1 MRKLS
6 ELLALARQHLRTAD
20 NPGEIY
26 VCYAADHVRDY
37 SNVSVS
43 ARFSDA
49 IHLEMRRQSP
59 GGRNPTFLYELLREL
74 GTIPATTHAGHP
86 DYIPHRDKWLDEWQA
101 KLEGEGQ

>member
-1 MRKLS
+1 MLKLS

-26 VCYAADHVRDY
+26 VCYAANHVRDY
-37 SNVSVS
+37 FVSVS
-43 ARFSDA
+43 DRFSNA
-49 IHLEMRRQSP
+49 IYAEMALQSP
-59 GGRNPTFLYELLREL
+59 SGDEPTFLYALLREL
-74 GTIPATTHAGHP
+74 GTIPATMHADDP